1 MIFLRVKLV
10 IGKQTNPSDIAEPI
24 SDMDVRET
32 FREHFNPTASLP
44 ELNSTIQIFQ
54 HIQKW
59 KLVPIIVDR

>member
-1 MIFLRVKLV
+1 
-10 IGKQTNPSDIAEPI
+10 
-24 SDMDVRET
+24 MDVRET

-59 KLVPIIVDR
+59 KLVPIIVDRKRVDDPVGRIIEGLKS